1 MATPREPIILSAT
14 LPPGAE
20 AVTGNVTVRI
30 GEDMLPISVTVPNEP
45 TSFEPLLPIFQGF
58 LGAMSSRA
66 VARVE
71 AEGKTIS
78 CQAGCGACCRQAVP
92 IAPSE
97 ARALARHVAA
107 MPEPRRSQVR
117 SRFAAARAALDAA
130 GVDHMPAAFSETNM
144 EERLAMG
151 LAYFNAGVA
160 CPFLEN
166 ENCSI
171 HPVRPLACREYLVTS
186 PATACRKPTM
196 ESVQTVKLGGS
207 LGQALIASEAVLEGN
222 GRLLLV
228 DALAWAE
235 ANPAPPPQHS
245 GPTLVKAVFDMLAK
259 LSG

>member
-1 MATPREPIILSAT
+1 MASEPIILSAT
-14 LPPGAE
+14 LAPDAVS
-20 AVTGNVTVRI
+20 VTGNVMVRI
-30 GEDMLPISVTVPNEP
+30 GEDMIPISVTVPNEP
-45 TSFEPLLPIFQGF
+45 TNFEPLLPIFQGF
-58 LGAMSSRA
+58 LGAMSNRA

-97 ARALARHVAA
+97 ARALAAHVAA

-117 SRFAAARAALDAA
+117 SRFAAARAALDGA
-130 GVDHMPAAFSETNM
+130 GVDHTPASFSETNM
-144 EERLAMG
+144 EARIALGMT
-151 LAYFNAGVA
+151 YFNAGIA
-160 CPFLEN
+160 CPFLVD

-171 HPVRPLACREYLVTS
+171 HPVRPLACREYLVTT
-186 PATACRKPTM
+186 PALACRTPTM
-196 ESVQTVKLGGS
+196 ESVRTVKLGGS
-207 LGQALIASEAVLEGN
+207 LCQALIASEAVLEGN

-228 DALAWAE
+228 DALAWAD
-235 ANPAPPPQHS
+235 ANPAPVPEHS